1 MAKYN
6 LTPKKTFMPS
16 LSFDWNEKT
25 GELVSEQISFIGGY
39 IDSRLTVEK
48 TALLENLTVYTF
60 TGGVTESKE
69 CLAVI
74 FGGDYHLPDDLLKA
88 YPVSGEMP
96 ETDGLI
102 TVY

>member
-1 MAKYN
+1 
-6 LTPKKTFMPS
+6 MPT
-16 LSFDWNEKT
+16 LSFEWNENT
-25 GELVSEQISFIGGY
+25 GGLVSEQMAFIGGY
-39 IDSRLTVEK
+39 IDSRVSVEK
-48 TALLENLTVYTF
+48 TTLLENLTVYTF

-74 FGGDYHLPDDLLKA
+74 FGGDYHLPNDLLEA